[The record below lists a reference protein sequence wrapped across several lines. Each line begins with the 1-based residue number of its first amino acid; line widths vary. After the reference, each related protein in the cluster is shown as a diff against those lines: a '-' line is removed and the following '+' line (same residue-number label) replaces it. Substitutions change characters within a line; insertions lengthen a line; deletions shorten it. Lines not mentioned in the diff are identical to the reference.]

1 MNHRQQLIA
10 AILDQHDVTS
20 QTQLVE
26 LLAEQGIA
34 ITQATVSRD
43 LDRLGAV
50 RVRRGGH
57 MVYALPAEELP
68 VDPIDRVREVLALV
82 RRMEPSAN
90 LLVMRTAPGNAQPL
104 ARAFDVADLPEVV
117 GDVAGDDTV
126 LLVAREPLHRRAS
139 SSCSATTS
147 SKGKRSMPD
156 SIVLAY
162 SGGLDTS
169 VAVKLARRQLRARRS
184 SACSSTS
191 ARAWTW
197 TPSSRRAGK
206 AGAAERRG
214 HRREGRVRREV
225 LPARAAGRRALPEPV
240 PAGLGAVAAAD
251 RREAGAGGPRAR
263 RVRRGPRL
271 HRQGQR
277 PGALRG
283 RGVRAG
289 ARPGG
294 VRARCATGA

>member
-68 VDPIDRVREVLALV
+68 VDPIDRVREALTLV

-90 LLVMRTAPGNAQPL
+90 LLVMKTAPGNAQPL
-104 ARAFDVADLPEVV
+104 ARAFDVADLPHIA

-126 LLVAREPLHRRAS
+126 LLVAREP
-139 SSCSATTS
+139 
-147 SKGKRSMPD
+147 
-156 SIVLAY
+156 Y
-162 SGGLDTS
+162 
-169 VAVKLARRQLRARRS
+169 
-184 SACSSTS
+184 
-191 ARAWTW
+191 
-197 TPSSRRAGK
+197 
-206 AGAAERRG
+206 
-214 HRREGRVRREV
+214 
-225 LPARAAGRRALPEPV
+225 
-240 PAGLGAVAAAD
+240 
-251 RREAGAGGPRAR
+251 
-263 RVRRGPRL
+263 
-271 HRQGQR
+271 
-277 PGALRG
+277 
-283 RGVRAG
+283 
-289 ARPGG
+289 
-294 VRARCATGA
+294 TGADLQTLCNDILQGKEINA

>member
-68 VDPIDRVREVLALV
+68 VDPIDRVREALTLV

-90 LLVMRTAPGNAQPL
+90 LLVMKTAPGNAQPL
-104 ARAFDVADLPEVV
+104 ARAFDVADLPQIA

-126 LLVAREPLHRRAS
+126 LLVAREPYTGSDLQTL
-139 SSCSATTS
+139 CTDILQ
-147 SKGKRSMPD
+147 GKE
-156 SIVLAY
+156 INA
-162 SGGLDTS
+162 
-169 VAVKLARRQLRARRS
+169 
-184 SACSSTS
+184 
-191 ARAWTW
+191 
-197 TPSSRRAGK
+197 
-206 AGAAERRG
+206 
-214 HRREGRVRREV
+214 
-225 LPARAAGRRALPEPV
+225 
-240 PAGLGAVAAAD
+240 
-251 RREAGAGGPRAR
+251 
-263 RVRRGPRL
+263 
-271 HRQGQR
+271 
-277 PGALRG
+277 
-283 RGVRAG
+283 
-289 ARPGG
+289 
-294 VRARCATGA
+294 